1 MSSVAFAAQDAQ
13 EYRSRIMSEFSSG
26 AFKPFGS
33 PAQFVLPQQKFAV
46 RASDAEDDSYQDV
59 KWRVQ
64 DNMHM
69 EGVSSDHSDFLSRPD
84 SALTLSSSSSAHGT
98 APPCA
103 TFDHFNVNEHEHVV
117 VDEIFSSR
125 EAPAYEP
132 SIPHNLNLQYSISSS
147 QAQLDDLYGGYHG
160 ARWQAAPDPNDT
172 CNSGDVLVVVPV
184 NTQDTTKPLAYHLA
198 SSNTSSVN
206 SADSF
211 SFQKFSPLSTRLSAA
226 SGPLAGSMAG
236 APLAIADP
244 LCQNYRPTAPFRN
257 SLRPPTSELR
267 RFQGRGR
274 GRGDSRAAASTSRI
288 DQQMSLGMTSQSMAA
303 NYHQALRVARTPS
316 DYNLGKRQ
324 LNSSRL
330 PDMLSGHLEHV
341 QRERQRRDDMSA
353 KIATLETLLPP
364 ASKRDRVS
372 IVHDG
377 ILYVRA
383 LQEKVK
389 ALQGQLQEAKRRA
402 EAGAQDKKWSCLGA
416 SSSNLDFASSS
427 RNLSNSRTVLNATST
442 SARFCL
448 GPQTKTTSTTSFSI
462 GGSQS
467 GRADLEGSGGLSA
480 SPLLGLTPK
489 SETLPSRAPISVE
502 LHVQVDRPGEQVQ
515 VVKCECRYSYLS
527 SVMRTLDQLQL
538 SLQRCSVTKLHDY
551 VICVIVIKPTSN
563 CSTAHAV
570 SSAQI
575 ATLLQIAAVD
585 S

>member
-1 MSSVAFAAQDAQ
+1 MSSVVFVAQDAL

-33 PAQFVLPQQKFAV
+33 GAQFVLPQQKFGV
-46 RASDAEDDSYQDV
+46 RAPAAEDESYQDV

-64 DNMHM
+64 DNMPM
-69 EGVSSDHSDFLSRPD
+69 DGDSSDHSGFRSWPD
-84 SALTLSSSSSAHGT
+84 SALSLSSSSSAH
-98 APPCA
+98 ASAPCA
-103 TFDHFNVNEHEHVV
+103 TFDHFNVNEHENVV
-117 VDEIFSSR
+117 VNEMFSSR

-132 SIPHNLNLQYSISSS
+132 SMPHSLNLQYLGSSS
-147 QAQLDDLYGGYHG
+147 PAQLDELYGGYHG
-160 ARWQAAPDPNDT
+160 GRWQAAPDPNGP
-172 CNSGDVLVVVPV
+172 CNSSDVLVVVPG
-184 NTQDTTKPLAYHLA
+184 NTQDTTKPLTYHLA
-198 SSNTSSVN
+198 SSNTSCDS

-211 SFQKFSPLSTRLSAA
+211 SFQKFSPHSTRLSAA
-226 SGPLAGSMAG
+226 SGTLPGSMSG
-236 APLAIADP
+236 APLAMADS
-244 LCQNYRPTAPFRN
+244 LGQNNKATAPFRN
-257 SLRPPTSELR
+257 SFRPPTADLR
-267 RFQGRGR
+267 RFQARGR
-274 GRGDSRAAASTSRI
+274 GRGDFRAAASTSRI
-288 DQQMSLGMTSQSMAA
+288 EQQMSLGMSSQSLAA
-303 NYHQALRVARTPS
+303 NYHQALRVAKTPT
-316 DYNLGKRQ
+316 DFTLGKRQ
-324 LNSSRL
+324 LNGSRV

-377 ILYVRA
+377 IHYVRA

-402 EAGAQDKKWSCLGA
+402 EAGAQDKKWSCLG
-416 SSSNLDFASSS
+416 SSSNVDFASSS
-427 RNLSNSRTVLNATST
+427 RNLSSSRAVLNASRTSG
-442 SARFCL
+442 RFRL
-448 GPQTKTTSTTSFSI
+448 GPMTRTTSTTSFNI
-462 GGSQS
+462 GGTQS
-467 GRADLEGSGGLSA
+467 GRAEFEGSGGFSD

-489 SETLPSRAPISVE
+489 SEPLPSRGPISVE

-538 SLQRCSVTKLHDY
+538 SLHRCSVTKLHDY

-575 ATLLQIAAVD
+575 ATLLKIAAVD